1 MIEYVTCDNAE
12 LIAQI
17 GAGNILAI
25 SGGRIVRCPTG
36 IVLPVRYGYRVTV
49 DLTANDDY
57 VVKRIFVRGGK
68 VFVKKVWADVY
79 ASEVGEVAYQASCY
93 LD

>member
-1 MIEYVTCDNAE
+1 MTEYVTCDNAE

-17 GAGNILAI
+17 GTGNILAI

-49 DLTANDDY
+49 DLAANDTY
-57 VVKRIFVRGGK
+57 VVKRIFVRGGQ
-68 VFVKKVWADVY
+68 VWVKEAWTYVHAD
-79 ASEVGEVAYQASCY
+79 EVGEVAYRASCY